1 MIGIDTNVLLRWL
14 VRDQLMGEP
23 ALAQSEALSALFDK
37 SEEAFF
43 INEIV
48 VVEIAWV
55 LKQRARLPKARIAEI
70 IWGLLNLENAVVKD
84 REILSAALQ
93 TYSEFPGDFSDHLI
107 GEINS
112 RNGCRTTMTFDKAA
126 SKSSH
131 FTELTR

>member
-14 VRDQLMGEP
+14 VRDQLIGEP

-48 VVEIAWV
+48 
-55 LKQRARLPKARIAEI
+55 
-70 IWGLLNLENAVVKD
+70 
-84 REILSAALQ
+84 
-93 TYSEFPGDFSDHLI
+93 
-107 GEINS
+107 S